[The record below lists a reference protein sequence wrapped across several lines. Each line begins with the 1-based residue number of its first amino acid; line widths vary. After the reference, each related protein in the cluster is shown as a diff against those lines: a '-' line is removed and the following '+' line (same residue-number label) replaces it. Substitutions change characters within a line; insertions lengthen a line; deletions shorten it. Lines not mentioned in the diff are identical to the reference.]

1 MKTKIM
7 NFNNNFT
14 SWGGGVIYEQKKIHD
29 RQKEE
34 YRFK

>member
-14 SWGGGVIYEQKKIHD
+14 LWGGVIYEQKKIHD